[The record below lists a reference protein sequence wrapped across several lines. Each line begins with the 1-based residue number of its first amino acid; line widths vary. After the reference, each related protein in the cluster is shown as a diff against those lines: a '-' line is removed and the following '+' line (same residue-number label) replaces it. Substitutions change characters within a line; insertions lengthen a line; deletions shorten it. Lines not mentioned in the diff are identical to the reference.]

1 MTMLKRWLFAVMT
14 LGVLVGV
21 SVAQTLSRDEAIERI
36 QPLIAEI
43 AALRAVNA
51 MQLSHEQAK
60 ELLSIAK
67 RVQAIW
73 SEYRERGEGQ

>member
-14 LGVLVGV
+14 LGVLVVV

-51 MQLSHEQAK
+51 MQLSQEQAK
-60 ELLSIAK
+60 ELSL
-67 RVQAIW
+67 
-73 SEYRERGEGQ
+73 